1 MRAFKLTNK
10 GIVYYYLH
18 MNEIQRKIVD
28 LRQRGWTLAALG
40 DALGNHWTTLAKWQS
55 GDRYPANA
63 KSVLFAME
71 DLMRRQRIPKQRR
84 YSGTHHLQRARQERE
99 RGSET
104 E

>member
-1 MRAFKLTNK
+1 
-10 GIVYYYLH
+10 
-18 MNEIQRKIVD
+18 MNDIQSKIAE

-40 DALGNHWTTLAKWQS
+40 NALGNHWTTLAKWQS

-71 DLMRRQRIPKQRR
+71 DLMRLQRIPKQRR
-84 YSGTHHLQRARQERE
+84 YSGTHHLQRAKQEQGRE
-99 RGSET
+99 GDT